1 MNGLAKNHAFFFG
14 GVSKL
19 TLALLKH
26 FNGETKKP
34 VAFFHGGHS
43 DHQSFLWWGAS
54 DGTPGML
61 IWKEFIATEWDHC
74 PRVSGQSDRKG
85 PHFFFLASAQ
95 GVYAVYLPWSSS
107 EKIRKDLKI
116 SETSGTPTLFSWY
129 ISILWNSNGGSKIS
143 DRWGVWDVF
152 QQRSTWQAGQPGSS
166 CSQRGVEAKQRT
178 RQVQLGWNWRL
189 SSDF

>member
-1 MNGLAKNHAFFFG
+1 MWTFRSPIIPVMGSIGWNPWDVNLEGIYCNRVGPLPKGFR
-14 GVSKL
+14 SKW
-19 TLALLKH
+19 
-26 FNGETKKP
+26 
-34 VAFFHGGHS
+34 S
-43 DHQSFLWWGAS
+43 QR
-54 DGTPGML
+54 
-61 IWKEFIATEWDHC
+61 AT
-74 PRVSGQSDRKG
+74 
-85 PHFFFLASAQ
+85 FFFLASAQ

-178 RQVQLGWNWRL
+178 RQVQLGWNWRI